1 MVSDEP
7 STGRLTLG
15 PRVRCK
21 VLNERV
27 IRHVIDILVEEHG
40 PALGGRDRI
49 ALEAMVRARAAQ
61 INALVAQMQAWVGAD
76 DVEFDAIRTL
86 LEHLPSVDLRFDQ
99 PLAIDMTIPL
109 GEMLLAISDT
119 ARDPGEVEG
128 LEVIPNECPDIQ
140 EPSEDGL
147 EPFRRAFES

>member
-1 MVSDEP
+1 
-7 STGRLTLG
+7 
-15 PRVRCK
+15 

-40 PALGGRDRI
+40 PGLGGRDRT

-61 INALVAQMQAWVGAD
+61 INALVAQMQAWVGTD

-86 LEHLPSVDLRFDQ
+86 LEHLPSIDLRFDQ
-99 PLAIDMTIPL
+99 PLAIDLTLPI
-109 GEMLLAISDT
+109 GEIMLAISDT
-119 ARDPGEVEG
+119 GREPGEVDG
-128 LEVIPNECPDIQ
+128 LDVVPNECPDIQ
-140 EPSEDGL
+140 EPPEDGL